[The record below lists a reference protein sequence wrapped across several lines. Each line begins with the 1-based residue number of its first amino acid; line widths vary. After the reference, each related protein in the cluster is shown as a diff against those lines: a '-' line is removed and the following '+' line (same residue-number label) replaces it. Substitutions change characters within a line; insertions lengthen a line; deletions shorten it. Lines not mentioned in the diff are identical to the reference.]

1 MSDLQNPLFLHPSE
15 GPKSLFIQEKL
26 KGANNYRSWRRNLEI
41 GLATK
46 RKLGFVQCQDL
57 MMILSKL
64 IYEVKSFLQALT
76 KQKEEQRL
84 LQFLNDLDEKYGTQ
98 RSQLPL
104 MTPLPTIETACSRIQ
119 QEESQRE
126 VLEINK
132 LEVETTALYSRNE
145 KFKDVKICTEYGNR
159 RHTLDKCRSVIGYP
173 AWHPKGKKQLSKKG
187 DKPFSQFRGKG
198 KFAAAADTATHINP
212 GSGLTQQRANTKA
225 HEVVTTKSHSV
236 LNKSS
241 HS

>member
-1 MSDLQNPLFLHPSE
+1 MSAKRNRNIIGMSDLQNPLFLHPSE

-46 RKLGFVQCQDL
+46 RKLD
-57 MMILSKL
+57 
-64 IYEVKSFLQALT
+64 EVKSFLQALT